1 MITLAGGTPDTSALP
16 QETVAGMVP
25 RILVQRGP
33 GCCRAAPGPGPP
45 PRLVEL
51 ICELMAPEG
60 ARATPDRIQ
69 VTAGSR
75 TGPELVP
82 DLFCDPGDV
91 VVAEG
96 IPRVGEMLRG

>member
-1 MITLAGGTPDTSALP
+1 
-16 QETVAGMVP
+16 
-25 RILVQRGP
+25 
-33 GCCRAAPGPGPP
+33 
-45 PRLVEL
+45 
-51 ICELMAPEG
+51 MAPEG